1 MRFWKDK
8 DTSKQTDMLQGYKHY
23 SCKGRC
29 VCVCM
34 HVCLHV
40 CLCLSIF
47 TENSGA
53 EDEQFLRSGYTQT
66 SSTQED
72 LLGGIGSGNRK
83 EIHERLMKK
92 VSERS

>member
-1 MRFWKDK
+1 MKSEVLERQRYKQKD
-8 DTSKQTDMLQGYKHY
+8 SYVARIQALLLQRSVCVGV
-23 SCKGRC
+23 CVCVC

-47 TENSGA
+47 TENGGA
-53 EDEQFLRSGYTQT
+53 EDEQFLRSGYTQN

-72 LLGGIGSGNRK
+72 LLGGNRK
-83 EIHERLMKK
+83 RKQKGDL
-92 VSERS
+92 

>member
-1 MRFWKDK
+1 
-8 DTSKQTDMLQGYKHY
+8 MLQGYKHY